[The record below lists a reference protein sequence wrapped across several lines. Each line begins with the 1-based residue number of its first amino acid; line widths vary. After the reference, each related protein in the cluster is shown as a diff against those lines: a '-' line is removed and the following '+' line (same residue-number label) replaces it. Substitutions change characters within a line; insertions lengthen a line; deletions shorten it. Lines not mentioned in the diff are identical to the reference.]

1 MKVSN
6 ETKVG
11 ALAAIIIV
19 ILILGYN
26 FIKGNQLL
34 SDKTSIVAVYNR
46 VNGLTKSDPVL
57 VNGFKVGKVRDL
69 HLSKSQPGKVMVKL
83 QIQKDVKIPKNSVAT
98 IVNSDL
104 LGEKAVELKLGEAK
118 DLIADGDTIE
128 AKVQP
133 GLTAQ
138 ITKQLYP
145 IRDKLERVFSS
156 VDSVIRVIQFFL
168 NKETKRNVDQSLKNI
183 QTTLASYNRAAN
195 TLDQLVQR
203 NSNRIDSIL
212 GNLNA
217 ISGNIEENNKKI
229 DNIINNFSDF
239 SDTLSNSNLSQ
250 TLATTE
256 NTLNSL
262 NNTLGQVNEGKGSLG
277 KLLKNPGLYN
287 NLDSTTKNLNRLI
300 LDIERNPNRYINL
313 SVINLAGGKK
323 NQNKGNK

>member
-34 SDKTSIVAVYNR
+34 SEQTNIVAVYNR

-57 VNGFKVGKVRDL
+57 VNGFKVGKVKDL
-69 HLSKSQPGKVMVKL
+69 HLAKKRPGKVIVNL
-83 QIQKDVKIPKNSVAT
+83 QIQDDVKIPQNSVAT

-104 LGEKAVELKLGEAK
+104 LGEKAVELKLGDANKLVAK
-118 DLIADGDTIE
+118 GDTID

-168 NKETKRNVDQSLKNI
+168 NEETKRNVDQSLENI

-195 TLDQLVQR
+195 TLDELVQR

-212 GNLNA
+212 GNLEA
-217 ISGNIEENNKKI
+217 ISGNIENNNKKI
-229 DNIINNFSDF
+229 DNIITNFSDF
-239 SDTLSNSNLSQ
+239 SDTLSNSNLNQ

-277 KLLKNPGLYN
+277 KLLQDPGLYN
-287 NLDSTTKNLNRLI
+287 NLDSTSRNLNRLVQ
-300 LDIERNPNRYINL
+300 DIESNPNRYINL
-313 SVINLAGGKK
+313 SILNLAGGNRNK
-323 NQNKGNK
+323 NKNNK